1 MDAEGS
7 MDAEGAVVRKP
18 PHDKADIL
26 VALATVS
33 GYKAWR
39 FKTSGS
45 VFVRTLVYVFNNY
58 SDKLH
63 LMDMLTKVSHTVY
76 CLSLIKGKVLPY
88 SSLSVGSRA
97 DPSVQA
103 ISPQVIFKII
113 PAVGCHYFPPG
124 LQSPSQQ
131 ACGHLPNLTVLQP
144 VPSYTAWWQRHID
157 VNNSPKVATQLC
169 PGENGTH
176 DLTTASPTFYCYAS
190 EPPTCVVVS

>member
-1 MDAEGS
+1 MTLCTEEDFCTDEQKQVCEPDSGEPDEMDAEGS

-124 LQSPSQQ
+124 
-131 ACGHLPNLTVLQP
+131 P
-144 VPSYTAWWQRHID
+144 VSYTH
-157 VNNSPKVATQLC
+157 
-169 PGENGTH
+169 
-176 DLTTASPTFYCYAS
+176 LTLPTKRI
-190 EPPTCVVVS
+190 V